1 MFGLSISPTL
11 FIGVIATVVGAIF
24 VAFEYRELWL
34 ALDSEDWPVV
44 EGTIEE
50 VGVTSSWSVGA
61 RYNAVVYAPQVR
73 YHYRVGDR
81 QYVSDRIAFGGSI
94 STSFRSW
101 ATDVAKRYDR
111 KTVKV
116 SVSPKD
122 PMTAVL
128 EPGVHW
134 TCWTT
139 LVIGVVVL
147 GFGLVGLLSYFGVL
161 STSWFN

>member
-1 MFGLSISPTL
+1 M
-11 FIGVIATVVGAIF
+11 IATVIGAVF
-24 VAFEYRELWL
+24 VALEYRELWL

-50 VGVTSSWSVGA
+50 VGVTSSWSNTGTSSS
-61 RYNAVVYAPQVR
+61 VVYAPEVR
-73 YHYRVGDR
+73 YHYRVGDH
-81 QYVSDRIAFGGSI
+81 QYVSDRIAFGGTV

-101 ATDVAKRYDR
+101 ATGAARKYDQ
-111 KTVKV
+111 KTVRV

-122 PMTAVL
+122 PMTSVL

-134 TCWTT
+134 TCWIT
-139 LVIGVVVL
+139 LIVGIVIL